1 MDDLGL
7 LSEGFDL
14 DLQEGAAVEDLTRI
28 FTGSRRGG
36 KGGAHCVR

>member
-14 DLQEGAAVEDLTRI
+14 DIQEGAAIEDFTRI
-28 FTGSRRGG
+28 FTSSGSG
-36 KGGAHCVR
+36 KGGVHCVR